1 MSKRL
6 RVLMTGYEAIP
17 FYKCGGL
24 GDVVGSLP
32 RALVEKRID
41 VKVVIPYYEEIR
53 AKYNVLKIGE
63 LMINFGKG
71 KEQISVY
78 QSALPNTTIPIYFLS
93 NRPILS
99 HINKRG
105 RNKRIDQFAFF
116 SLAVANF
123 ILWLKTNK
131 KWTPS
136 IVHCND
142 WHTALVPLILEKE
155 INVAIPTLLTIHNL
169 GYQGWGSKKV
179 LDLLHIKDEN
189 YKELKR
195 GVAAKEINVLGEG
208 ILHSTRVSTVS
219 PNYAQ
224 EIMDNKSNEV
234 IYKYIRR
241 RKEEMDKKGEI
252 TGILNGIDY
261 EVWDP
266 AKDKLINHNY
276 DIQNWEAG
284 KKANKED
291 LFKSLELE
299 DKPIFCFIGRMAT
312 QKGLNIL
319 TKAIKR
325 IVNLDVNIIILGTG
339 DPNIEKSMQRIAQK
353 YPKNIRIELAH
364 NEELAHKLYASS
376 DFILIPSHYEPCG
389 LIQMVAMRYGTLPLA
404 SKTGG
409 LKDSIR
415 NNSNGFLFE
424 KDKSRSLVKGIK
436 RALKVYKNPS
446 RYKTMVERAMKT
458 SFAWEKSAKKYKRLY
473 SQILSAKD

>member
-1 MSKRL
+1 
-6 RVLMTGYEAIP
+6 MTGYEATP

-41 VKVVIPYYEEIR
+41 VRVVIPYYEEIR

-63 LMINFGKG
+63 LMTNFGKG
-71 KEQISVY
+71 KEQISIY

-105 RNKRIDQFAFF
+105 RDKRIDQFAFF
-116 SLAVANF
+116 SLGVANF

-131 KWTPS
+131 KWIPS

-155 INVAIPTLLTIHNL
+155 INLSIPTLLTIHNL

-179 LDLLHIKDEN
+179 LDLLHIKDED

-195 GVAAKEINVLGEG
+195 GTPVKEINVLGEG

-224 EIMDNKSNEV
+224 EIMDSKSNET
-234 IYKYIRR
+234 IYQYIRR
-241 RKEEMDKKGEI
+241 REEEMGKKGEI

-276 DIQNWEAG
+276 DLQTWEMG

-291 LFKSLELE
+291 LLKTFQLE
-299 DKPIFCFIGRMAT
+299 DKPTFCFVGRMAK
-312 QKGLNIL
+312 QKGLDIL
-319 TKAIKR
+319 IKAINR
-325 IVNLDVNIIILGTG
+325 IINLDVNIIILGTG
-339 DPNIEKSMQRIAQK
+339 DPNIEKSIKRIAEK
-353 YPKNIRIELAH
+353 YPKNIRIEINH
-364 NEELAHKLYASS
+364 DEELAHKLYASS
-376 DFILIPSHYEPCG
+376 DFILIPSRYEPCG
-389 LIQMVAMRYGTLPLA
+389 LIQMVAMRYGTLPIA

-409 LKDSIR
+409 LRDSIK

-424 KDKSRSLVKGIK
+424 KDSSRSLVKAIK
-436 RALKVYKNPS
+436 RALRVYQNKNRYQIIVS
-446 RYKTMVERAMKT
+446 RSMKKD
-458 SFAWEKSAKKYKRLY
+458 FAWRKSAKRYKRLY
-473 SQILSAKD
+473 LDMLNFK

>member
-1 MSKRL
+1 MPRKI
-6 RVLMTGYEAIP
+6 RVLLTGYEATP

-24 GDVVGSLP
+24 GDVIGSLP
-32 RALVEKRID
+32 KALAEKRID

-53 AKYNVLKIGE
+53 TKYNALKIGE
-63 LMINFGKG
+63 LTINFGKG
-71 KEQISVY
+71 KEQVGIY
-78 QSALPNTTIPIYFLS
+78 QGAFANTTATIYFLS
-93 NRPILS
+93 NRPVLS

-123 ILWLKTNK
+123 ILWLRTNK

-155 INVAIPTLLTIHNL
+155 IKLPVPTLFTIHNL

-179 LDLLHIKDEN
+179 LDLLHIKDED

-195 GVAAKEINVLGEG
+195 GTVVKEINVLGEG

-219 PNYAQ
+219 PNYAN
-224 EIMDNKSNEV
+224 EVMDSKSNEV
-234 IYKYIRR
+234 VYKYIRR
-241 RKEEMDKKGEI
+241 RKEEMGKKGEI
-252 TGILNGIDY
+252 TGILNGIDH
-261 EVWDP
+261 EIWDP

-276 DIQNWEAG
+276 DIQTWEAG

-291 LFKSLELE
+291 SLKNLQLE
-299 DKPIFCFIGRMAT
+299 DKPTFCFIGRMAR
-312 QKGLNIL
+312 QKGLDIL
-319 TKAIKR
+319 TKTANR
-325 IVNLDVNIIILGTG
+325 IINLDVNIVILGTG
-339 DPNIEKSMQRIAQK
+339 DPNIEKSMKRIAGK
-353 YPKNIRIELAH
+353 YPKNIKIVLEH

-389 LIQMVAMRYGTLPLA
+389 LIQMVAMHYGTLPIA

-409 LKDSIR
+409 LKDSIK

-424 KDKSRSLVKGIK
+424 KDSSRAFVKTVK
-436 RALKVYKNPS
+436 KALRVYKTPE
-446 RYKTMVERAMKT
+446 RYKKMVERAMKT
-458 SFAWEKSAKKYKRLY
+458 DFTWKRSARLY
-473 SQILSAKD
+473 KKLYFEMLTIK